1 MGGHLNFIAEH
12 PCCDP
17 EDRRSKAG
25 LLVVAGMVVK
35 PGTCP
40 DWQEEEDDNVNV
52 VARETRGAFHWKD
65 EEALDIV
72 SSSYCYVCVR
82 MEYEMADCIVA
93 MVFLVVVV
101 EH

>member
-1 MGGHLNFIAEH
+1 
-12 PCCDP
+12 
-17 EDRRSKAG
+17 
-25 LLVVAGMVVK
+25 MVVE

-52 VARETRGAFHWKD
+52 VARETRDAVHWK
-65 EEALDIV
+65 ALDSV

-82 MEYEMADCIVA
+82 MEMGDCIVA

-101 EH
+101 VEH